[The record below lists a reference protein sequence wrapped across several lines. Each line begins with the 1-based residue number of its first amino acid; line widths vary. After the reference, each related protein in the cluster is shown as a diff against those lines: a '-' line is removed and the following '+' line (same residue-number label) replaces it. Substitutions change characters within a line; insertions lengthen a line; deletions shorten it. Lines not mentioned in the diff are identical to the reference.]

1 MKKVLCLV
9 LISLSLYAE
18 ETTLAQEKI
27 ETAELKAAKVQAE
40 EAKIELEAAKKK
52 LAAANESIKKS
63 KAELE
68 AKDGGE
74 AVYTTKTEL
83 SYSNTKGNT
92 NTERF
97 ALDFHGERKRK
108 KHIITL
114 DVDALTSSSN
124 GNEDNNK
131 WLAVLQYDRELT
143 EKAFLNY
150 LVSYG
155 EDKFSG
161 FDYQFNTGPGIRYKL
176 FNTEEHK
183 LDLRTNILYS
193 KDKLD
198 DGTVNEYGAFLAGF
212 QYKWNILENLAFIQ
226 NAFYKVEVDQSN
238 NYFVMSKTAI
248 ESKINGTFSLG
259 MSYKVDY
266 KNQPP
271 SSNKRTDRTFLA
283 SFIINY

>member
-9 LISLSLYAE
+9 LISLSLYAQ
-18 ETTLAQEKI
+18 ETS
-27 ETAELKAAKVQAE
+27 ETAELKAAKAQAQ
-40 EAKIELEAAKKK
+40 EAKVELEAAKKK
-52 LAAANESIKKS
+52 LAAAEVIIKKDE
-63 KAELE
+63 AEL
-68 AKDGGE
+68 AVKDAGK

-97 ALDFHGERKRK
+97 ALDFHGERKRE

-143 EKAFLNY
+143 KKVFLNY

-176 FNTEEHK
+176 FNTDEHK
-183 LDLRTNILYS
+183 LDMRSNILYS

-198 DGTVNEYGAFLAGF
+198 DGTTNEYGAFLAGF
-212 QYKWNILENLAFIQ
+212 QYKWNILKNLAFIQ
-226 NAFYKVEVDQSN
+226 NAFYKAEVDQSS

-248 ESKINGTFSLG
+248 ENKINDTFSLG

-271 SSNKRTDRTFLA
+271 STNKRTDRTFLA

>member
-18 ETTLAQEKI
+18 EITLAQEKS
-27 ETAELKAAKVQAE
+27 EAAELKAAKAQAE
-40 EAKIELEAAKKK
+40 EAKVELEAAQKK
-52 LAAANESIKKS
+52 LAAAEVIIKKDEA
-63 KAELE
+63 KLV
-68 AKDGGE
+68 AKDGE
-74 AVYTTKTEL
+74 NAVYTTKTEL

-108 KHIITL
+108 KHTITL

-176 FNTEEHK
+176 FKTDEHK
-183 LDLRTNILYS
+183 LDLRSNILYS
-193 KDKLD
+193 RDKLD
-198 DGTVNEYGAFLAGF
+198 DGTTNEYASFLAGF
-212 QYKWNILENLAFIQ
+212 QYKWNILKNLAFTQ
-226 NAFYKVEVDQSN
+226 NAFYKVAVDESS
-238 NYFVMSKTAI
+238 NYFIMSKTAI
-248 ESKINGTFSLG
+248 ESKINSTFSLG

-271 SSNKRTDRTFLA
+271 AANKRTDRTFLA

>member
-1 MKKVLCLV
+1 MKKILCLV

-18 ETTLAQEKI
+18 ELTPAEEKS
-27 ETAELKAAKVQAE
+27 EKAELQAAKIQAE
-40 EAKIELEAAKKK
+40 EAKAELEAAKNK
-52 LAAANESIKKS
+52 LAEAEKIIKKN
-63 KAELE
+63 KAALP
-68 AKDGGE
+68 AKDGGK

-97 ALDFHGERKRK
+97 GLDFHAERKRK
-108 KHIITL
+108 KHTITL

-124 GNEDNNK
+124 GDEDNNK
-131 WLAVLQYDRELT
+131 WLAVLQYDREMT
-143 EKAFLNY
+143 DKALFNY
-150 LVSYG
+150 IVGYG

-176 FNTEEHK
+176 LDSDAHK
-183 LDLRTNILYS
+183 LDLRSNILYS

-198 DGTVNEYGAFLAGF
+198 DGTTNDYSSFLAGF
-212 QYKWNILENLAFIQ
+212 QYKWNVVENLAFIQ
-226 NAFYKVEVDQSN
+226 NAFYKVEVDNAS
-238 NYFVMSKTAI
+238 NYFIMSKTAI
-248 ESKINGTFSLG
+248 ESKINGIFSLG

-266 KNQPP
+266 KNEPP

-283 SFIINY
+283 SIIINY